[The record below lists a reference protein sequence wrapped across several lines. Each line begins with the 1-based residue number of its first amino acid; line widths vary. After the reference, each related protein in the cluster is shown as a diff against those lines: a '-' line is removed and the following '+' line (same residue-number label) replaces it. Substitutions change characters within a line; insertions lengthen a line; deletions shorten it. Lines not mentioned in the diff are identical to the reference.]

1 MHFRFQV
8 LMFDMPEGLE
18 VNEPDYHKIS
28 EELDV
33 TIRYEYKVK

>member
-1 MHFRFQV
+1 
-8 LMFDMPEGLE
+8 MFDMPEGLE

-33 TIRYEYKVK
+33 TIRYNTNTK